1 MGRSPLTFLIVAL
14 LALPAMAK
22 ELVTPNISIPP
33 ERVVEIQLRALQK
46 NDNPWRGFGIAQT
59 WAFAHPNNKRMTG
72 PIERFS
78 AMINGPHYQMMLNH
92 REHTITSVVLTENY
106 ALFDVFIVTDSEVK
120 ASFKWEVSKVI
131 SGNFQGCWMTT
142 AVSPPIQAKDSV

>member
-1 MGRSPLTFLIVAL
+1 
-14 LALPAMAK
+14 
-22 ELVTPNISIPP
+22 
-33 ERVVEIQLRALQK
+33 
-46 NDNPWRGFGIAQT
+46 
-59 WAFAHPNNKRMTG
+59 
-72 PIERFS
+72 
-78 AMINGPHYQMMLNH
+78 MMLNH

-142 AVSPPIQAKDSV
+142 TVSPPIQAKDSV